1 MDFLC
6 IVCEE
11 FTPTH
16 GHTRTRAHR
25 TSGLSMGVFYAVMF
39 TAGIGGL
46 KLRCLQFYQWTVGHV
61 VYMQDYGWV
70 TSIQK

>member
-1 MDFLC
+1 
-6 IVCEE
+6 
-11 FTPTH
+11 
-16 GHTRTRAHR
+16 
-25 TSGLSMGVFYAVMF
+25 MGVFYAVMF